1 MALTLESGATSRWRG
16 LSTDKKPGE
25 PGISDDQPVRVGS
38 IVTETDTGDRYVWQG
53 SWPWVLQE
61 VSISLL
67 FAELMAIEQE
77 QLRVL
82 PSMIYKIRLIHPLLL
97 FLVQIKL
104 LWQMVILISELI
116 LIVLQV
122 LRWELHWQVPTHLE

>member
-1 MALTLESGATSRWRG
+1 MALTLESGATHRWRG

-25 PGISDDQPVRVGS
+25 PGISDEEPIRVGS
-38 IVTETDTGDRYVWQG
+38 IVTETDTGDRYVWRG

-77 QLRVL
+77 QLG
-82 PSMIYKIRLIHPLLL
+82 
-97 FLVQIKL
+97 
-104 LWQMVILISELI
+104 
-116 LIVLQV
+116 V
-122 LRWELHWQVPTHLE
+122 LRQIRQATATTANAMAQTGYPTDDK

>member
-1 MALTLESGATSRWRG
+1 MALWLESGATSRWRG

-38 IVTETDTGDRYVWQG
+38 IVTETDTGDRYVWRG

-61 VSISLL
+61 VTISVL
-67 FAELMAIEQE
+67 FAELMVIEEE

-82 PSMIYKIRLIHPLLL
+82 RQIR
-97 FLVQIKL
+97 QATATTANAMA
-104 LWQMVILISELI
+104 QTSYSTDDE
-116 LIVLQV
+116 
-122 LRWELHWQVPTHLE
+122 